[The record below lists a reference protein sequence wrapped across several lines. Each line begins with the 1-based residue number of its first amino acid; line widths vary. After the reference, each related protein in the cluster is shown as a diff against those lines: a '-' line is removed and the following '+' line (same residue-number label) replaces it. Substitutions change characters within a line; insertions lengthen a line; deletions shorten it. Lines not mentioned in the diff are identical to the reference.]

1 MKGQHVFNPAVL
13 LKSGTCN
20 DILIN
25 VVHVLAC
32 NENSS
37 NLWSQTEVHFTQ
49 RHSSHLMGG
58 SAGSPVRSALRA

>member
-20 DILIN
+20 DIVIN

-32 NENSS
+32 KEYSS
-37 NLWSQTEVHFTQ
+37 NLWSQTEVCFTQ
-49 RHSSHLMGG
+49 RHSSHLVGG
-58 SAGSPVRSALRA
+58 SAVLLLILS